1 MAELINYYKLYL
13 QLIENCDVSHLE
25 DEPTPHVVR
34 VGWSADHTSMQL
46 GKIFHS
52 FIVFIQIYHVASV

>member
-1 MAELINYYKLYL
+1 MISCYKLCL

-25 DEPTPHVVR
+25 DEPNPHVVR

-46 GKIFHS
+46 GKIFQL
-52 FIVFIQIYHVASV
+52 FTIFIQVYY